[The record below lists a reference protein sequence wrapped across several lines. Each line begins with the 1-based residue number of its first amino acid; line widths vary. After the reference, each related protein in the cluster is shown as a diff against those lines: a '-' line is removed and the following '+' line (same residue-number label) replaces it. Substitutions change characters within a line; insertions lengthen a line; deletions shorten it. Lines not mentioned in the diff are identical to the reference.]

1 VNLDPLTGANDAS
14 KPLLSKLLAVPS
26 LRAKYIGYVR
36 DIAERWMD
44 WKVLGPIV
52 RTHATLIDKEVE
64 RDTKKL
70 ASYASFKTSVGNEG
84 GEVNGLKSFVDQRR
98 AFLLSH
104 PALAR

>member
-1 VNLDPLTGANDAS
+1 MNLDPLTGANDPAR
-14 KPLLSKLLAVPS
+14 PLLSKLLAVPS
-26 LRAKYIGYVR
+26 LRAKYTGYVR

-44 WKVLGPIV
+44 WKVLEPIV
-52 RTHATLIDKEVE
+52 RRHATLIDKEVE

-70 ASYASFKTSVGNEG
+70 TSYAAFRTSVGFDAGEG
-84 GEVNGLKSFVDQRR
+84 RSLKSFVDQRR

>member
-1 VNLDPLTGANDAS
+1 VNLDPLTGANDPS

-26 LRAKYIGYVR
+26 LRAKYVGYVR

-52 RTHATLIDKEVE
+52 SSHAALIDKEVE

-70 ASYASFKTSVGNEG
+70 MSYAAFRTSVGSEG
-84 GEVNGLKSFVDQRR
+84 GDTPGLRSFVDQRR